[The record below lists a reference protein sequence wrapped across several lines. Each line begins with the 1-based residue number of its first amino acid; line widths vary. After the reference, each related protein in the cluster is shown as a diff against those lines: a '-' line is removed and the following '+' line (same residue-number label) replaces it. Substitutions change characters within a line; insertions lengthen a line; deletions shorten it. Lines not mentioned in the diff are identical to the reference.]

1 MTPMKTFACCA
12 SEWIKMDLRKLRH
25 AVVLSEE
32 LNFARTAEKVS
43 LTQSAL
49 SRSIQSLEEELG
61 GKLFDRNLHGVSIT
75 PIGEQVVK
83 RAKALLLDAN
93 NLRHEVTLMQNH
105 EMGDIHLG
113 VGPLPG
119 ATFLPPVLAQLLSE
133 YPKLRTEVTINNW
146 DALLVQLIDEKLEF
160 FIADVHNISEN
171 KKIDV
176 QRFSRQYGGLF
187 CRREHPLSGKVIT
200 DTRLIFDYPL
210 VSVRL
215 PASVTSEL
223 HRFFALPAHQ
233 EFELS
238 LTCDNPALLH
248 YVCLHSDSI
257 LLSTYPVVRAEI
269 ERGTMCEI
277 NMPNLMEVY
286 AEMGIVTLAGR
297 SLSPAAS
304 WLIGRIRQ
312 YIETAQN
319 AM

>member
-1 MTPMKTFACCA
+1 
-12 SEWIKMDLRKLRH
+12 MDLRKLRH

-32 LNFARTAEKVS
+32 LNFARAAQKVN

-61 GKLFDRNLHGVSIT
+61 GKLFDRTLHGVSIT
-75 PIGEQVVK
+75 PIGQQVVK
-83 RAKALLLDAN
+83 RAKELLLDAK

-105 EMGDIHLG
+105 EMGDIHFG

-119 ATFLPPVLAQLLSE
+119 ATFLPPVLAQLLSD
-133 YPKLRTEVTINNW
+133 YPKLRTEVNINNW
-146 DALLVQLIDEKLEF
+146 DALLVQLFDEQLEF
-160 FIADVHNISEN
+160 FIADVHNIGAD

-176 QRFSRQYGGLF
+176 QRFSRQYGGFF
-187 CRREHPLSGKVIT
+187 CRRDHPLSGKKIAT
-200 DTRLIFDYPL
+200 TQIIFDYPL

-215 PASVTSEL
+215 PASVKSEL
-223 HRFFALPAHQ
+223 HHFFGLPTER

-248 YVCLHSDSI
+248 YVCMHSDSI
-257 LLSTYPVVRAEI
+257 LLSTYPVVSAEI

-277 NMPNLMEVY
+277 TMPDQIEVY

-304 WLIGRIRQ
+304 WLIERIRLFMEKRQ
-312 YIETAQN
+312 SDDR
-319 AM
+319 